1 MQYAFPLLAI
11 FIWAGN
17 TVINKLA
24 VGAIFPAEIGFYRW
38 LLAGLLFTPFM
49 LRKVIA
55 HWPQIR
61 PNLGKIFILG
71 VLGMAVYQS
80 LAYFAATMTTAT
92 NMGIILSLMP
102 LMSLAMAIISL
113 GQRLTAGAL
122 VGAVLSFAGVLV
134 VVSSGSLGA
143 LLQHGVNL
151 GDAMMLIATLAYAI
165 YSTLL
170 KKMAA
175 APAAAGVA
183 VFAGAGGGGGAVS
196 AVRHVAENRPDPAE
210 HSAGAVRVPAGLDAR
225 AAGLDAGS
233 AAPRAE
239 PDHAVLQPAA
249 VDHRADCS
257 GGIEGTTGD
266 VSPGRWLADAG
277 RSDSFRALDHRPR
290 SLPHSE
296 RRLDPDGFQPRGML
310 DEQPH
315 RIRAFANQSQ
325 RWLTISK

>member
-38 LLAGLLFTPFM
+38 LLAGLLFSPFM
-49 LRKVIA
+49 LKAVIA

-61 PNLGKIFILG
+61 PNLGKIFVLG

-80 LAYFAATMTTAT
+80 LAYFAATLTTAT

-143 LLQHGVNL
+143 LLQHGLNM

-170 KKMAA
+170 KKWQLRLPPLVLLYLQVLVAIVVLFPLYVASPKTGLTLQNIPLVLYACLLASMLAPLAWMQAVQRLGPSRTTLFFNLLPLITALIAA
-175 APAAAGVA
+175 VVLKEQLAMYHLVGGLLTLAGVI
-183 VFAGAGGGGGAVS
+183 
-196 AVRHVAENRPDPAE
+196 
-210 HSAGAVRVPAGLDAR
+210 L
-225 AAGLDAGS
+225 
-233 AAPRAE
+233 
-239 PDHAVLQPAA
+239 
-249 VDHRADCS
+249 
-257 GGIEGTTGD
+257 
-266 VSPGRWLADAG
+266 
-277 RSDSFRALDHRPR
+277 
-290 SLPHSE
+290 SE
-296 RRLDPDGFQPRGML
+296 RWTTVLGRQPR
-310 DEQPH
+310 
-315 RIRAFANQSQ
+315 IA
-325 RWLTISK
+325 

>member
-1 MQYAFPLLAI
+1 MQYAYPLLAI

-49 LRKVIA
+49 LKPVLR
-55 HWPQIR
+55 HWPAIR
-61 PNLGKIFILG
+61 PNLGRIFILG

-80 LAYFAATMTTAT
+80 LAYFAATLTSAT

-102 LMSLAMAIISL
+102 LMSLAMAIAAL

-134 VVSSGSLGA
+134 VVSSGSLAA

-170 KKMAA
+170 KKWQLRL
-175 APAAAGVA
+175 PPLVLLYLQVLVA
-183 VFAGAGGGGGAVS
+183 VLVLLPLFLASPKVGPTLQNIPLVLYACLLASMLAPLAWMQAVVRLGPSRTTLFFNLLPLITALIAALVLHEQLAWFHLVGGLLTLGGV
-196 AVRHVAENRPDPAE
+196 
-210 HSAGAVRVPAGLDAR
+210 
-225 AAGLDAGS
+225 
-233 AAPRAE
+233 
-239 PDHAVLQPAA
+239 VL
-249 VDHRADCS
+249 
-257 GGIEGTTGD
+257 
-266 VSPGRWLADAG
+266 
-277 RSDSFRALDHRPR
+277 
-290 SLPHSE
+290 SE
-296 RRLDPDGFQPRGML
+296 RWTRVLGPVAGKPAVTG
-310 DEQPH
+310 
-315 RIRAFANQSQ
+315 SQ
-325 RWLTISK
+325 

>member
-49 LRKVIA
+49 LKAVIA

-61 PNLGKIFILG
+61 PNLGKIFVLG

-80 LAYFAATMTTAT
+80 LAYFAATLTTAT

-143 LLQHGVNL
+143 LLQHGLNM

-170 KKMAA
+170 KKWQLRLPPLVLLYLQVLVAIVVLFPLYVASPKTGLTLQNVPLVLYACLLASMV
-175 APAAAGVA
+175 APLAWMQAVQRLGPSRTTLFFNLLPLITALIAAGVLKEQLA
-183 VFAGAGGGGGAVS
+183 MYHLVGGLLTLGGVI
-196 AVRHVAENRPDPAE
+196 
-210 HSAGAVRVPAGLDAR
+210 L
-225 AAGLDAGS
+225 
-233 AAPRAE
+233 
-239 PDHAVLQPAA
+239 
-249 VDHRADCS
+249 
-257 GGIEGTTGD
+257 
-266 VSPGRWLADAG
+266 
-277 RSDSFRALDHRPR
+277 
-290 SLPHSE
+290 SE
-296 RRLDPDGFQPRGML
+296 RWTTVLGRKLSV
-310 DEQPH
+310 
-315 RIRAFANQSQ
+315 A
-325 RWLTISK
+325 

>member
-38 LLAGLLFTPFM
+38 LLAGVLFTPFM
-49 LRKVIA
+49 LKKVIA

-61 PNLGKIFILG
+61 PNLGRIFVLG

-80 LAYFAATMTTAT
+80 LAYFAATLTTAT

-122 VGAVLSFAGVLV
+122 VGAGLSFAGVLV

-151 GDAMMLIATLAYAI
+151 GDAMMLIATLAYAV

-170 KKMAA
+170 KKWQLRL
-175 APAAAGVA
+175 PPLVLLYLQVLVA
-183 VFAGAGGGGGAVS
+183 IVVLFPLFAVS
-196 AVRHVAENRPDPAE
+196 QKTGLNLQNVPLVLYACLLASMVAPLAWMQAVQRLGPSRTTLFFNLLPLITALIAALVLKEQLAMYHLV
-210 HSAGAVRVPAGLDAR
+210 GGLLTL
-225 AAGLDAGS
+225 GGV
-233 AAPRAE
+233 
-239 PDHAVLQPAA
+239 VL
-249 VDHRADCS
+249 
-257 GGIEGTTGD
+257 
-266 VSPGRWLADAG
+266 
-277 RSDSFRALDHRPR
+277 
-290 SLPHSE
+290 SE
-296 RRLDPDGFQPRGML
+296 RWTTVLGRRVSV
-310 DEQPH
+310 
-315 RIRAFANQSQ
+315 A
-325 RWLTISK
+325 